1 MKKKMIKGSLV
12 LLSSA
17 IVFTG
22 VSPSMTSAATT
33 NSPSSI
39 SQSQY
44 PSVGQL
50 TPEEV
55 EMFLNNG
62 ATYVDRSQK
71 PGQVTTQNVVTSIA
85 KKVAVQA
92 LRKSGTYLEGPLSK
106 VIGKKY
112 AAKAHNSFYK
122 IADYIEKVQNVQ
134 EAGIASILLSGGLPP
149 DIATE
154 TAKWIVLFF
163 GL

>member
-1 MKKKMIKGSLV
+1 MKKKIVKGSLV

-22 VSPSMTSAATT
+22 IAPGMTSAAT
-33 NSPSSI
+33 NSPNSV

-50 TPEEV
+50 TPQEV

-62 ATYVDRSQK
+62 ATYTDRSQK
-71 PGQVTTQNVVTSIA
+71 PGQVYPQNIVTSLA
-85 KKVAVQA
+85 KKLAVQA
-92 LRKSGTYLEGPLSK
+92 LRKSGTYVEGPLSK

-112 AAKAHNSFYK
+112 AAKAKNSFYK

-134 EAGIASILLSGGLPP
+134 ESAIASILIKGGLPP
-149 DIATE
+149 DIAIQ
-154 TAKWIVLFF
+154 TAHWLVLFF

>member
-12 LLSSA
+12 LLSSV

-22 VSPSMTSAATT
+22 VSPSITSAAST
-33 NSPSSI
+33 NSQSSV

-62 ATYVDRSQK
+62 ATYVDRSQQ
-71 PGQVTTQNVVTSIA
+71 PGQISTRNVVTSIA
-85 KKVAVQA
+85 KKLAVQG
-92 LRKSGTYLEGPLSK
+92 LRMSGTYLEGPLSK
-106 VIGKKY
+106 VIGKNY
-112 AAKAHNSFYK
+112 AKKAHNSFYK

-134 EAGIASILLSGGLPP
+134 EKGIATILISGGLPP
-149 DIATE
+149 DIAME